1 MEIMQSFPK
10 NIELSYEII
19 THKKVFSCQ
28 MVMAIPEGKKY
39 FAWFSKQNQCI
50 FMEVDIKTKKICN
63 IQIETSN
70 IKCKDTI
77 LYGSIFLYNNRP
89 FFCIEDLLYQDG
101 KNTSFIPIQEKLVR
115 ISTLLEKDG
124 LLNVTYCQNNITFG
138 VPLLCPNFSQEM
150 NFAIKELPYK
160 IKELHFYSQEKPRHH
175 YAMKYM
181 YQNNSNNSSNSRSN
195 VNTEKEK
202 KKEKE
207 KERPYKKPRD
217 TIFLVK
223 PDLQN
228 DIYHLYAHDSILKCE
243 YLYDTAY
250 ISDYKTSVLMNGLF
264 RTIKENV
271 NLDALEESDD
281 EEEFE
286 NDTLDKYVDLKKSY
300 YMSCIFNYKFKK
312 WSPIKVVEH
321 GSPSMLVRKH
331 ELSIK

>member
-28 MVMAIPEGKKY
+28 MAMAIPEGKKY

-50 FMEVDIKTKKICN
+50 FMEVDTKTKKINN
-63 IQIETSN
+63 IQIASTSGE
-70 IKCKDTI
+70 IKCRETI
-77 LYGSIFLYNNRP
+77 LYGTIFLYNNQS

-115 ISTLLEKDG
+115 ISTLLKEDG
-124 LLNVTYCQNNITFG
+124 LSNIAYYQNNITFG

-150 NFAIKELPYK
+150 NVAIKELPYK
-160 IKELHFYSQEKPRHH
+160 IKELHFYAREKPRHH

-181 YQNNSNNSSNSRSN
+181 YQNNSNSSNSNSN
-195 VNTEKEK
+195 IEKD
-202 KKEKE
+202 
-207 KERPYKKPRD
+207 KERQYKKSKD

-228 DIYHLYAHDSILKCE
+228 DIYHLYAFDPILKCE
-243 YLYDTAY
+243 YLHDTAY

-264 RTIKENV
+264 RTIKENI

-312 WSPIKVVEH
+312 WAPIKVIDQ